1 MMEQYRGF
9 NEVKSNNE
17 QPENKVCNEAKSSNE
32 KPDNNG
38 MDHIELGKQLEFFTK
53 LPEVGQ
59 GLVLWKPH
67 GAMFR
72 YLLEKFSKE
81 AHVLNGYEWVV
92 TPHIGKSN
100 LWETSGHLDF
110 YKESMY
116 SPIDIDGE
124 QYYLKPM
131 SCPFHVLIYQDSI
144 KSYRDLPIRLAE
156 FAQVYR
162 YELSGALHGL
172 TRVRGFTQDDAHII
186 ATPEQMGDEIQKALD
201 FSLYILRKFELK
213 QFKAYIATRSE
224 TKYIGEPE
232 DWLKAEKLLTE
243 AVAKAG
249 LDYEIDEGGG
259 AFYGPKIDLKLTDN
273 QGREWQCSTIQFDF
287 NIPQRFSMSYI
298 GQDGLKHTPMMVHR
312 ALFGSVE
319 RFTAMLMEHF
329 NGEFPV
335 WLSPVQARILTVSE
349 EQSGYGEELLKMLKR
364 KGYRVEL
371 DAGNET
377 LGAKVRNTQIAKIPF
392 MVIVGRKEQQEG
404 LVTLRR
410 LKEKKQQTMTVEDFL
425 QMIAG
430 EEEKGKAEYILD

>member
-1 MMEQYRGF
+1 MEQNR
-9 NEVKSNNE
+9 
-17 QPENKVCNEAKSSNE
+17 
-32 KPDNNG
+32 
-38 MDHIELGKQLEFFTK
+38 MDHIELGKQLDIFTK

-67 GAMFR
+67 GAMLR

-81 AHVLNGYEWVV
+81 AHVLNGYDWVY
-92 TPHIGKSN
+92 TPHIGKAN

-131 SCPFHVLIYQDSI
+131 SCPFHVLIYQDGI

-156 FAQVYR
+156 FAPVYR
-162 YELSGALHGL
+162 YELSGALHGM

-186 ATPEQMGDEIQKALD
+186 ATPEQMGDEIQKALE

-213 QFKAYIATRSE
+213 QFKAYIATRNAA
-224 TKYIGEPE
+224 KYIGDPQE
-232 DWLKAEKLLTE
+232 WVKAEELLTQ
-243 AVAKAG
+243 AVIKAG
-249 LDYEIDEGGG
+249 LEYEIDEGGG

-287 NIPQRFSMSYI
+287 NLPQRFSMSYI
-298 GQDGLKHTPMMVHR
+298 GQDGQKHTPLMVHR

-319 RFTAMLMEHF
+319 RFTAMLLEHF
-329 NGEFPV
+329 NGELPV
-335 WLSPVQARILTVSE
+335 WLSPVQARILPVSE
-349 EQSGYGEELLKMLKR
+349 EQLDYSADLMKQLKR

-371 DAGNET
+371 DDSNDT
-377 LGAKVRNTQIAKIPF
+377 LGAKIRNTQLAKIPL
-392 MVIVGRKEQQEG
+392 MVIIGQKEQQQG
-404 LVTLRR
+404 FVTIR
-410 LKEKKQQTMTVEDFL
+410 LLKGKNQQTMNLEDFFEML
-425 QMIAG
+425 AR
-430 EEEKGKAEYILD
+430 EEEKGKAEYIFD

>member
-1 MMEQYRGF
+1 M
-9 NEVKSNNE
+9 
-17 QPENKVCNEAKSSNE
+17 
-32 KPDNNG
+32 
-38 MDHIELGKQLEFFTK
+38 HIELGKQLDIFTK

-67 GAMFR
+67 GAMLC

-81 AHVLNGYEWVV
+81 AHVLNGYDWVV

-100 LWETSGHLDF
+100 LWETLPVIWIF
-110 YKESMY
+110 TRNPCT

-131 SCPFHVLIYQDSI
+131 SRPFHVMIYQDGI
-144 KSYRDLPIRLAE
+144 KSYRDLPVRLAE

-162 YELSGALHGL
+162 YELSGTLHGL

-186 ATPEQMGDEIQKALD
+186 GTPEQMGDEIQKALD

-213 QFKAYIATRSE
+213 QFKAYIATRNE
-224 TKYIGEPE
+224 AKYIGEPE
-232 DWLKAEKLLTE
+232 EWVKAEKLLIE
-243 AVAKAG
+243 AVVKAG

-259 AFYGPKIDLKLTDN
+259 AFYGPKIDLKLTDS

-335 WLSPVQARILTVSE
+335 WLSPVQARILPVSE
-349 EQSGYGEELLKMLKR
+349 EQTEYCAQMLKTLKR
-364 KGYRVEL
+364 KGCRVEL
-371 DAGNET
+371 DSTNET
-377 LGAKVRNTQIAKIPF
+377 LGAKIRNAQMAKIPL

-404 LVTLRR
+404 LVTIRR
-410 LKEKKQQTMTVEDFL
+410 LKAKKQQTMTIEEFL
-425 QMIAG
+425 QLFAA
-430 EEEKGKAEYILD
+430 EEEKGKAEYIFE

>member
-1 MMEQYRGF
+1 MKQYRESKF
-9 NEVKSNNE
+9 SNEL
-17 QPENKVCNEAKSSNE
+17 PENREFCEAKLSNDQTNM
-32 KPDNNG
+32 KP
-38 MDHIELGKQLEFFTK
+38 DHIELGKQLEYFTK

-67 GAMFR
+67 GAMLR

-92 TPHIGKSN
+92 TPHIGRSY

-110 YKESMY
+110 YKDSMY

-162 YELSGALHGL
+162 YELSGTLHGL

-201 FSLYILRKFELK
+201 FSLYILRKFEIR
-213 QFKAYIATRSE
+213 QFKAYIATRNE
-224 TKYIGEPE
+224 KKYIGDPE
-232 DWLKAEKLLTE
+232 DWAKAEKILTD
-243 AVAKAG
+243 AVIQAG

-259 AFYGPKIDLKLTDN
+259 AFYGPKIDLKLMDS

-287 NIPQRFSMSYI
+287 NIPQRFSMTYT
-298 GQDGLKHTPMMVHR
+298 GQDGQKHTPMMVHR

-319 RFTAMLMEHF
+319 RFVAMLIEHF
-329 NGEFPV
+329 NGEFPI

-349 EQSGYGEELLKMLKR
+349 EQSGFGEEIFKLLKR
-364 KGYRVEL
+364 KGYRVQL
-371 DAGNET
+371 DTGNET
-377 LGAKVRNTQIAKIPF
+377 LGAKVRNAQIAKIPL
-392 MVIVGRKEQQEG
+392 MVIVGRKEHQEG

-410 LKEKKQQTMTVEDFL
+410 LKEKKQQTVTVDEFL
-425 QMIAG
+425 QLLAA
-430 EEEKGKAEYILD
+430 EEEKGKAEYIMD